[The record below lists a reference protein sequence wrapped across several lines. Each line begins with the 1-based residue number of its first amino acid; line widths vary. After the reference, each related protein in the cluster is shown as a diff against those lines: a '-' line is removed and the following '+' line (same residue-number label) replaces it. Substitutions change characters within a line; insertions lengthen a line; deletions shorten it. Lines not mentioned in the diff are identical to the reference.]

1 VCYLSCEAGEESICK
16 KFFKGI
22 SLQSK
27 YLDMVGRHRLIL
39 AVAGGLRAPALAVVS
54 AHLWEMCLSWQQLRR
69 GGVALV
75 GHWSGREALRWSEG
89 AVRWWQ
95 STAGCQESAGVE
107 GGVPDSTQALLKQ
120 KGMVT
125 ISEKLLS
132 LLFILVLFILVLE
145 VEPRASCRLSMH
157 CAIELY
163 TPSII

>member
-1 VCYLSCEAGEESICK
+1 
-16 KFFKGI
+16 
-22 SLQSK
+22 
-27 YLDMVGRHRLIL
+27 
-39 AVAGGLRAPALAVVS
+39 
-54 AHLWEMCLSWQQLRR
+54 
-69 GGVALV
+69 
-75 GHWSGREALRWSEG
+75 
-89 AVRWWQ
+89 
-95 STAGCQESAGVE
+95 VE